1 MKCLKAIGSILERAR
16 QEPYIHLHLGHTLQ
30 QMGRLDEARN
40 HLQQALDSYEKLKAT
55 HHTRPL
61 YSSKFIKNNFESRLI
76 DNYVSFSFPN

>member
-1 MKCLKAIGSILERAR
+1 
-16 QEPYIHLHLGHTLQ
+16 
-30 QMGRLDEARN
+30 MGRLDEARN